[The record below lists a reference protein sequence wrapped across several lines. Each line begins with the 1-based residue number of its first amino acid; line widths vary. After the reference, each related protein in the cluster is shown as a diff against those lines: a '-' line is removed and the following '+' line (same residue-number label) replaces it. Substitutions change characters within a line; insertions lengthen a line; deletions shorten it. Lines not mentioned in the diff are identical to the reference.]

1 MVAPITARASKMRI
15 MLGDNPPSVPQT
27 PIIPISFSKANP
39 SVVTVGA
46 SDIAKYKDGD
56 YVTIDGVTGTGWTIL
71 NGSRVIGAVNAT
83 DHTFQLV
90 GIDTSAA
97 TGTEPSAVGTVQ
109 PANQPGVIT
118 YTAPCGLNS
127 KTLTL
132 TKNLQEIDIPDCDDP
147 DKVSW
152 IGRDA
157 QNLSAAVSGDGVLAA
172 QSVPA
177 WTAAFQS
184 IDSINVEIE
193 IEFET
198 GTLIYTGKF
207 QVDNL
212 TFSAQQGQ
220 RVQLSINMQS
230 DGELAEQWQPT

>member
-15 MLGDNPPSVPQT
+15 MLGDSPPSIPNT
-27 PIIPISFSKANP
+27 PIVPTSYSKANP
-39 SVVTVGA
+39 SIVTVGTG
-46 SDIAKYKDGD
+46 DIAKFKDGD
-56 YVTIDGVTGTGWTIL
+56 YVTITGVTGTGWTIL
-71 NGSRVIGAVNAT
+71 NGSRVIGAVDAGAG
-83 DHTFQLV
+83 TFQVV

-97 TGTEPSAVGTVQ
+97 TGTEPTALGTVQ
-109 PANQPGVIT
+109 PADTPGVIT

-132 TKNLQEIDIPDCDDP
+132 TKNLQEVDIPDCDDP

-157 QNLSAAVSGDGVLAA
+157 QNLSATVAGDGVLAA

-198 GTLIYTGKF
+198 GTLVYTGKF

-230 DGELAEQWQPT
+230 DGELAEAWQPT